1 MQDLKIALV
10 QSSLVWEDAEANLKN
25 FDQKLKALPPGTDLV
40 LLPEMFNTGFSINP
54 LKIAEKSDG
63 KSVNWLRN
71 KAKEMGCVIT
81 GSILTDVDGKFFNR
95 LYWMQPDGSFQ
106 NYDKRH
112 LFRMGEEVHVF
123 TPGAERPVFELKGW
137 KILPL
142 ICYDLRFPVW
152 IKNHFDNGKYE
163 YDLIVCVANWP
174 AVRQY
179 AWKNLLIARAI
190 ENQAYMAAVNR
201 VGDDGNGKAHTG
213 DSVVADAQGAIVAAA
228 NPGEE
233 QIITATL
240 RYSELQQFRKQ
251 FTVGLDWDEF
261 DLNLNH

>member
-10 QSSLVWEDAEANLKN
+10 QSSLVWENAEANLEN
-25 FDQKLKALPPGTDLV
+25 FDRKLKAIPAETDLI

-54 LKIAEKSDG
+54 LKIAEKPDG
-63 KSVNWLRN
+63 RSVTWLRN
-71 KAKEMGCVIT
+71 KAMEMNCVIA
-81 GSILTDVDGKFFNR
+81 GSILTEDAGKFYNR
-95 LYWMQPDGSFQ
+95 LYWMQPDGEFQ
-106 NYDKRH
+106 TYDKRH
-112 LFRMGEEVHVF
+112 LFRMGEEVNVF
-123 TPGAERPVFELKGW
+123 TPGSRRPVFGLKSW

-152 IKNHFDNGKYE
+152 IKNHFHQGNYE

-190 ENQAYMAAVNR
+190 ENQACMAAVNR

-213 DSVVADAQGAIVAAA
+213 DSAITDAQGALLATAR
-228 NPGEE
+228 PGEE
-233 QIITATL
+233 QIISATL
-240 RYSELQQFRKQ
+240 VYSELQQFRSQ
-251 FTVGLDWDEF
+251 FTVGLDWDNF
-261 DLNLNH
+261 GLNLD